1 MPLFCSLETSPC
13 INVQVDEKNLI
24 KNGNG
29 LRSVHMEKR
38 EQQPKT
44 DIYATRKTLIR
55 RVQDQHDEKA
65 WEELINIYSRYVF
78 SILIRMNVAES
89 DADEIHQEIML
100 KLWKRL
106 PELDI
111 ENLRFRNYLSTVTK
125 NTVLNFIRGRKRR
138 IEREEKAVADN
149 TLTYLDSIRLPEIE
163 DIAEKEWRIYL
174 THLALQNIEPLF
186 SENAL
191 NVFKLS
197 LQGLTAQQIA
207 EQEDI
212 TLNTVNTLKSR
223 VKSRF
228 KQELQQ
234 LKAELE

>member
-1 MPLFCSLETSPC
+1 MS
-13 INVQVDEKNLI
+13 
-24 KNGNG
+24 G
-29 LRSVHMEKR
+29 R
-38 EQQPKT
+38 EEQPKT
-44 DIYATRKTLIR
+44 DPYATRKTLIQ
-55 RVQDQHDEKA
+55 RVQDQNNEAA

-78 SILIRMNVAES
+78 SILISMNVAES

-138 IEREEKAVADN
+138 IDREEKAVADS
-149 TLTYLDSIRLPEIE
+149 TLTYLDSIRLPDIE
-163 DIAEKEWRIYL
+163 QIAEKEWRIYL
-174 THLALQNIEPLF
+174 THLALKNIEPLF
-186 SENAL
+186 SKNAL
-191 NVFKLS
+191 TVFKLS

>member
-1 MPLFCSLETSPC
+1 MK
-13 INVQVDEKNLI
+13 EK
-24 KNGNG
+24 
-29 LRSVHMEKR
+29 EPD
-38 EQQPKT
+38 PKT
-44 DIYATRKTLIR
+44 DPYATRKTLIQ
-55 RVQDQHDEKA
+55 RVQDQHNEEA
-65 WEELINIYSRYVF
+65 WEELINIYSRYVY
-78 SILIRMNVAES
+78 SILISMNVSEGDS
-89 DADEIHQEIML
+89 DELHQEIMI

-138 IEREEKAVADN
+138 IDREEKALADT
-149 TLTYLDSIRLPEIE
+149 TLTYLDSIRLPDIEEIS
-163 DIAEKEWRIYL
+163 EKEWRIYL

-186 SENAL
+186 SKNAIT
-191 NVFKLS
+191 VFKLS

-212 TLNTVNTLKSR
+212 TLSTVNTLKSR

-228 KQELQQ
+228 KSELEQ
-234 LKAELE
+234 LKEELE